1 MYNSILIFLS
11 SALALISPF
20 IYARAILKGEAK
32 PHRTTRFVLFI
43 IAALSTATLF
53 ANGNTLAVW
62 LAGATLIQGAIILG
76 LSIKYGMGG
85 WAKIDLA
92 CLAIALLGIVV
103 WQTTKNPVLGLYCS
117 ILADFTGMVPAL
129 IKTYRFPKTEI
140 AAFFALDILAAFL
153 SLAASQSFILENISY
168 PIYIAAIN
176 AIMVALILWP
186 RPKTV
191 LEGHDRS
198 AQ

>member
-1 MYNSILIFLS
+1 MHSPILIFLS

-53 ANGNTLAVW
+53 ANGNTVAVW

-92 CLAIALLGIVV
+92 CLAIAILGIIV

-140 AAFFALDILAAFL
+140 ATFFALDILAAFL
-153 SLAASQSFILENISY
+153 SLVANQTFTLENISY
-168 PIYIAAIN
+168 PVYIAAIN
-176 AIMVALILWP
+176 TIMVALILWP
-186 RPKTV
+186 RLKTAP
-191 LEGHDRS
+191 GSNDHN